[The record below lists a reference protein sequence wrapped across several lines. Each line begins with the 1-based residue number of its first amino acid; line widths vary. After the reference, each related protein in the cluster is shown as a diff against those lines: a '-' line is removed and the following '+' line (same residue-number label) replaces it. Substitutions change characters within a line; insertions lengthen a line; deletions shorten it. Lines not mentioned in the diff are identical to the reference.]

1 VVGFSGGIFYVD
13 VENLQPS
20 DVSGTFSFENL
31 PVSFLSV
38 DDTMDL
44 STNEVNYADWKS
56 ALANE
61 EWFDKAVP
69 SMDIFSDETPGRWR
83 YTAKRLVDCKS
94 DFVITS
100 YSIKTHQPRFQVVFD
115 RSQSVAYGSDLPNTT
130 TFVASYQNLLVSI
143 KPLPIND
150 TTIRSKK

>member
-1 VVGFSGGIFYVD
+1 MISLTD
-13 VENLQPS
+13 
-20 DVSGTFSFENL
+20 
-31 PVSFLSV
+31 
-38 DDTMDL
+38 
-44 STNEVNYADWKS
+44 EVNYADWKS